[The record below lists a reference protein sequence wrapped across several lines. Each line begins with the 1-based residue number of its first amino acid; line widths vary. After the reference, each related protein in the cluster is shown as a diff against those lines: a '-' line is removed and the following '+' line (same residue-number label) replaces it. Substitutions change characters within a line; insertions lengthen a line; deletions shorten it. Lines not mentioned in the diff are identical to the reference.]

1 MRPRNRRTFG
11 DAPAVPLAV
20 LVLVILIAGCGTQPK
35 VGSTIGGSQA
45 TTGPATTVSPAGGGS
60 EIAGLDWSKPQ
71 SVDSEGLV
79 AISCPATDYC
89 IATDQAGNSLTYD
102 GTGWSKPNPIGASG
116 VAPGVPG
123 ASSGVAPGVAPV
135 SRKVSR

>member
-11 DAPAVPLAV
+11 DARAVPLAV
-20 LVLVILIAGCGTQPK
+20 IVLVILIAGCGTQPK
-35 VGSTIGGSQA
+35 AGSTIGGSPA
-45 TTGPATTVSPAGGGS
+45 TTRPATTVSSAGGGS

-102 GTGWSKPNPIGASG
+102 GTGWSKPNPIGASSASPG
-116 VAPGVPG
+116 VA
-123 ASSGVAPGVAPV
+123 SGVASGAEVTD
-135 SRKVSR
+135 